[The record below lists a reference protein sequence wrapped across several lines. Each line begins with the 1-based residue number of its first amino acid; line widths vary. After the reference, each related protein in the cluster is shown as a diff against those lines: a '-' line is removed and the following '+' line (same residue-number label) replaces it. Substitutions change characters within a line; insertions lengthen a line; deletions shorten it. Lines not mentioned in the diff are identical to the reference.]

1 MPDLSA
7 PTRIARI
14 RARWRSAGG
23 LVVILVAAGMIFP
36 VCIHKL
42 MVAFSPDL
50 ALYEHYAN
58 AALASPLFH
67 SLPREYPAP
76 ATALFLA
83 PLALPLGYALGF
95 ALLAAAGAVVLVLS
109 TDGLAEYPGWSRRV
123 CIYLVVGSAAV
134 VFARYDV
141 VPALTAL
148 LAVEAARRE
157 QWGRAWAW
165 AVVGGLLKLFPFLLL
180 PGFLIAERVQTGK
193 WPLKRLWIVG
203 VPAALLTAS
212 QVAVAPGSLLNS
224 FSYQFHRGFELSSLQ
239 GSIAFLTDPLHA
251 RWVAGFG
258 SVELAGRD
266 HLVISVV
273 VMLAAGAGLL
283 AIWAFARR
291 GQLSVVAVSLAVLSV
306 AVLAEK
312 SFAPQY
318 LVWLAPLWAYWP
330 LRRDWLAAALL
341 TTLVF
346 PVLYGE
352 AYAFGPGF
360 FWATT
365 VAVVRNVVLV
375 VATLS
380 WLLGQVQATHLQKR
394 AVCQDPGAAHVEPV
408 LAVQHVTR

>member
-1 MPDLSA
+1 MSA
-7 PTRIARI
+7 STRISRVGARS
-14 RARWRSAGG
+14 RSAGG
-23 LVVILVAAGMIFP
+23 LIVILVAAGMIFP

-67 SLPREYPAP
+67 SLPREYPAA
-76 ATALFLA
+76 ATAVFLA
-83 PLALPLGYALGF
+83 PLAVPLPYALGF

-109 TDGLAEYPGWSRRV
+109 SDGIAEYPGWSRRT

-141 VPALTAL
+141 FPALAAL

-157 QWGRAWAW
+157 QWSRAWAW

-193 WPLKRLWIVG
+193 WALRRLWIVC
-203 VPAALLTAS
+203 VPAALLTFGQLAT
-212 QVAVAPGSLLNS
+212 APRSLLNS
-224 FSYQFHRGFELSSLQ
+224 FTYQVHRGFELSSFQ
-239 GSIAFLTDPLHA
+239 GSIAFLLDPVHA
-251 RWVAGFG
+251 RWVTGFG
-258 SVELAGRD
+258 SIELAGRD
-266 HLVISVV
+266 HFVISLL
-273 VMLAAGAGLL
+273 VMIAAAAGLL

-330 LRRDWLAAALL
+330 MRRGWLTVALL
-341 TTLVF
+341 TTVVF
-346 PVLYGE
+346 PVLYAE
-352 AYAFGPGF
+352 AHAFGPGF

-365 VAVVRNVVLV
+365 VATVRNAVLV

-380 WLLGQVQATHLQKR
+380 WLLDQAQVTHLQQR
-394 AVCQDPGAAHVEPV
+394 AVREHPSATHVEPA
-408 LAVQHVTR
+408 LAVQPVRQ

>member
-14 RARWRSAGG
+14 RARWRCAGG
-23 LVVILVAAGMIFP
+23 LVVTLVAAGMIFP

-83 PLALPLGYALGF
+83 PLALPFPYTLGF

-109 TDGLAEYPGWSRRV
+109 SDGRSAYPGWSRRA
-123 CIYLVVGSAAV
+123 CIYLLVGTAAV

-141 VPALTAL
+141 FPALAAL

-193 WPLKRLWIVG
+193 WPLRRLWIAC
-203 VPAALLTAS
+203 VPAALLTFA
-212 QVAVAPGSLLNS
+212 QLATAPTSLLNS
-224 FSYQFHRGFELSSLQ
+224 FTYQLHRGFELSSLQ
-239 GSIAFLTDPLHA
+239 GSIAFLLDPMHA
-251 RWVAGFG
+251 RWVTGFG
-258 SVELAGRD
+258 SIEPRRPRPLRNLATRHGCRRCR
-266 HLVISVV
+266 
-273 VMLAAGAGLL
+273 AAGDLGV
-283 AIWAFARR
+283 RSSR
-291 GQLSVVAVSLAVLSV
+291 
-306 AVLAEK
+306 
-312 SFAPQY
+312 
-318 LVWLAPLWAYWP
+318 
-330 LRRDWLAAALL
+330 
-341 TTLVF
+341 
-346 PVLYGE
+346 
-352 AYAFGPGF
+352 
-360 FWATT
+360 
-365 VAVVRNVVLV
+365 AVVRC
-375 VATLS
+375 
-380 WLLGQVQATHLQKR
+380 R
-394 AVCQDPGAAHVEPV
+394 
-408 LAVQHVTR
+408 R

>member
-1 MPDLSA
+1 MKAWCTSGETGCSDPMLMNGQPEIIHFWATGGSGTYSYQLQGSVPPFMIPDWPDHEITVEPTDCSQDPGTYIVSLVVSDSAGDTGTLNFTLNVAPGSLCPTLSA

-95 ALLAAAGAVVLVLS
+95 ALAGRRRRRRSRALYRRPRRIPRLVTSRVHL
-109 TDGLAEYPGWSRRV
+109 PGCR
-123 CIYLVVGSAAV
+123 VGSGSVCPLRRCSCASRA
-134 VFARYDV
+134 
-141 VPALTAL
+141 

-258 SVELAGRD
+258 SVELAGR
-266 HLVISVV
+266 
-273 VMLAAGAGLL
+273 
-283 AIWAFARR
+283 
-291 GQLSVVAVSLAVLSV
+291 
-306 AVLAEK
+306 
-312 SFAPQY
+312 
-318 LVWLAPLWAYWP
+318 
-330 LRRDWLAAALL
+330 
-341 TTLVF
+341 
-346 PVLYGE
+346 
-352 AYAFGPGF
+352 
-360 FWATT
+360 
-365 VAVVRNVVLV
+365 
-375 VATLS
+375 
-380 WLLGQVQATHLQKR
+380 
-394 AVCQDPGAAHVEPV
+394 
-408 LAVQHVTR
+408 